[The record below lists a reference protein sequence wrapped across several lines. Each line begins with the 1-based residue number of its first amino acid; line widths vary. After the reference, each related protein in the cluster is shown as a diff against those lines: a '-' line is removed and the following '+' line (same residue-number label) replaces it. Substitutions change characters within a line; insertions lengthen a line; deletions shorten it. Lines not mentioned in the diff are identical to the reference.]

1 MSTEWKWQIRVYKGF
16 SLSAKEHEYIKE
28 VVAGAD
34 FSHLSWDSIQT
45 NAMKRIKKKI
55 YNQLKHEQK
64 GRCAYCG
71 TPIIR
76 EPADREHILP
86 KEKYLKLM
94 FNPYNIV
101 LSCINCNRNLKG
113 RYDSLAN
120 NARHKQMA
128 TAGCMSG
135 RYNYE
140 SWHPFFHDPDVHFR
154 YSGEFNKIISSST
167 PQGIKHIEMFRL
179 SKWKAVEE
187 RISFAKLMTDRQ
199 NPRLRRLVKTV
210 DAALNFR
217 TDLSANQA

>member
-1 MSTEWKWQIRVYKGF
+1 MSIKWTWQIRVYKGF
-16 SLSAKEHEYIKE
+16 SLSASEHSYIKE
-28 VVAGAD
+28 VTAHAD

-71 TPIIR
+71 TPIMR

-113 RYDSLAN
+113 RYDSLAQHES
-120 NARHKQMA
+120 HKRMA
-128 TAGCMSG
+128 TSGCLSA
-135 RYNYE
+135 RYSYE
-140 SWHPFFHDPDVHFR
+140 SWHPFFHPPEEHFK
-154 YSGEFNKIISSST
+154 YSGSVSKIIKSDT
-167 PQGIKHIEMFRL
+167 PQGNKHIELFRL
-179 SKWKAVEE
+179 STLKSVEE
-187 RISFAKLMTDRQ
+187 RTQFALIMEMRQ
-199 NPRLRRLVKTV
+199 KKRLKRFMGTI
-210 DAALNFR
+210 DAALDFR
-217 TDLSANQA
+217 NDLGGK